1 MTTTWTS
8 RSKAELPTGLAARL
22 AFRAGLDVPSTVGVA
37 PGFVQANLVVLPRA
51 DAHDFLT
58 YCLRNPKPC
67 PLLGFSEPGRWD
79 IPAIGADLDL
89 RTDLPR
95 YRVWRDGVPVD
106 EPQNVAALWRDDLVG
121 FALGCSYSFDDVL
134 AEAGIRL
141 RHAELGVNPPYYVTT
156 IATTPAGRFA
166 GPLIV
171 SMRPLSG
178 ADAIRAVLVTAR
190 CPHAHGA
197 PVHLGDPAAIGID
210 LQRPDGGT
218 ELPLEAGETPVFWA
232 CGVTP
237 ETAIRHAR
245 PAFCITHMP
254 GAMLLTDLRNSAMAL
269 P

>member
-8 RSKAELPTGLAARL
+8 FSKAELSTGAAARR
-22 AFRAGLDVPSTVGVA
+22 AFRAGLDVTSTVGVA
-37 PGFVQANLVVLPRA
+37 AGFVQANLVVLPRA
-51 DAHDFLT
+51 DAQDFLA

-67 PLLGFSEPGRWD
+67 PLLGFSEPGSAA
-79 IPAIGADLDL
+79 IPALGDDLDL

-95 YRVWRDGVPVD
+95 YRVWRDGEPVD
-106 EPQNVAALWRDDLVG
+106 EPQDVAALWRDDLVG

-134 AEAGIRL
+134 AAAGIQL
-141 RHAELGVNPPYYVTT
+141 RHVERGVNPPYYVTT
-156 IATTPAGRFA
+156 MATEPAGRFA

-178 ADAIRAVLVTAR
+178 ADAIRAVQVTSR

-197 PVHLGDPAAIGID
+197 PVHLGDPGAIGVD
-210 LQRPDGGT
+210 LDRPDGGT
-218 ELPLEAGETPVFWA
+218 RLQLEAGEIAVFWA

-237 ETAIRHAR
+237 EMAIRHAR
-245 PAFCITHMP
+245 PAFCITHKP
-254 GAMLLTDLRNSAMAL
+254 GAMLVTDRLNSAMAL